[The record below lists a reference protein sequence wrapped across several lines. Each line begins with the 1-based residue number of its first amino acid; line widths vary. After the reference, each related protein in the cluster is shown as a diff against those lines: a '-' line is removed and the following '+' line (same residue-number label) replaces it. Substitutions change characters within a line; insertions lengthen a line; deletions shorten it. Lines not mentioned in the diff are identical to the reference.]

1 MSLVLNVEI
10 LGEFKKLTAATS
22 GAGKDLKG
30 LNTTAGKISKGINTA
45 LGAIGVGF
53 SLAFLVNEFKE
64 STKAAIEDRKS
75 QELLANQLKN
85 SANATDAQVK
95 AVEKSIGKMQIQA
108 AVADDTLR
116 PAFAQLTRATGDTA
130 ESTKLLEL
138 ALDISA
144 GTGKSLET
152 VTMGLTKAYNG
163 QFGALT
169 KLGVPMSDQILN
181 ASLATKT
188 QKELNTAL
196 RDQQIALETFGINSE
211 EYAKATQKVTDKQ
224 DLLNRITAD
233 GVDWQGQLKDAFEGS
248 ADAAAKTDP
257 YAQLQIIFGE
267 IQEQMGTALLP
278 ILERFSTWLATP
290 EGQEKMQQIADDVAE
305 MLTAF
310 TEFVGY
316 IFDKV
321 VPALKQFIGDDTK
334 GIVGLGASLST
345 AGGIIY
351 FLLNSRLVML
361 AASNPIMA
369 AAIAG
374 VALIAAGM
382 LTVYNNTKAA
392 NTQID
397 EFNRLNSIRNATS
410 NPLATPEQINAA
422 TYQGI
427 LNAPTG
433 KPTTTTT
440 APRGGIPTGN
450 IVINNQTVVNTASTN
465 ASGVVSSLQA
475 YQNQTGAT
483 LQKLLK

>member
-10 LGEFKKLTAATS
+10 LGEFKKLTSATQ

-30 LNTTAGKISKGINTA
+30 LKTSADKISRGINSA

-53 SLAFLVNEFKE
+53 TLSFLIDQFKD
-64 STKAAIEDRKS
+64 STKAAIEDAKS
-75 QELLANQLKN
+75 KELLSKALKDN
-85 SANATDAQVK
+85 LDATDAQVEG
-95 AVEKSIGKMQIQA
+95 VERYIGKAQLATGIT
-108 AVADDTLR
+108 DDKLR
-116 PAFAQLTRATGDTA
+116 PAFSKLSLSSGDLEESMRLMAIATDVA
-130 ESTKLLEL
+130 
-138 ALDISA
+138 A
-144 GTGKSLET
+144 GTGKDLDTVAQAMAKALEGNT
-152 VTMGLTKAYNG
+152 
-163 QFGALT
+163 
-169 KLGVPMSDQILN
+169 
-181 ASLATKT
+181 ASLGKLVPSVKDAKDPI
-188 QKELNTAL
+188 QAL
-196 RDQQIALETFGINSE
+196 ADTFGGAAE
-211 EYAKATQKVTDKQ
+211 
-224 DLLNRITAD
+224 
-233 GVDWQGQLKDAFEGS
+233 
-248 ADAAAKTDP
+248 AAAKTDP

-267 IQEQMGTALLP
+267 LQEQIGTALLP
-278 ILERFSTWLATP
+278 ILQRFSDWLATP
-290 EGQEKMQQIADDVAE
+290 EGQEKMQQIADDVVE
-305 MLTAF
+305 MVTAF

-334 GIVGLGASLST
+334 GVVGLGASLST

-374 VALIAAGM
+374 VGLIAAGM
-382 LTVYNNTKAA
+382 WTVYNNTKAA

-427 LNAPTG
+427 LNAPTT

-440 APRGGIPTGN
+440 APKGGIPVGN
-450 IVINNQTVVNTASTN
+450 ITINNQTVVNTASTN
-465 ASGVVSSLQA
+465 ATGVVSSLQA
-475 YQNQTGAT
+475 YQNQTGVT
-483 LQKLLK
+483 LSKLLK